1 MEHSEI
7 LANLRRTILEYD
19 KNGSREWA
27 EKAVEAGVDP
37 LEALEALTGSIRVVG
52 EAFGSGELFL
62 PELIGAAEALQAATP
77 VMEAEFLKRGLGRR
91 GAGTVV
97 IGSVHGDIHNIGKS
111 MVCSLMT
118 ADGFTVHDVGIDVS
132 TQTFVESVE
141 KHKPDILAMSAL
153 LTTTAPEGKK
163 VIDALQEAG
172 LREQVKVMIGGGAI
186 NAEFA
191 SVIGADGY
199 DPTAPGAVKVARSL
213 LGVA

>member
-1 MEHSEI
+1 MEHNEI
-7 LANLRRTILEYD
+7 LSNLKRTILEYD
-19 KNGSREWA
+19 NKGSKEWA
-27 EKAVEAGVDP
+27 EKAVQEQVDP
-37 LEALEALTGSIRVVG
+37 LAALDVLVEASRVVG
-52 EAFGSGELFL
+52 DGFGNGELFL
-62 PELIGAAEALQAATP
+62 PELIGAAEALQVATP
-77 VMEAEFLKRGLGRR
+77 VIQAEILRRGLGSKK
-91 GAGTVV
+91 AGTVV

-118 ADGFTVHDVGIDVS
+118 ADGFEVHDLGIDIP

-141 KHKPDILAMSAL
+141 KYRPDILAMSAL

-172 LREQVKVMIGGGAI
+172 LREQVKVIIGGGAI
-186 NAEFA
+186 NADFA

-213 LGVA
+213 LGIE